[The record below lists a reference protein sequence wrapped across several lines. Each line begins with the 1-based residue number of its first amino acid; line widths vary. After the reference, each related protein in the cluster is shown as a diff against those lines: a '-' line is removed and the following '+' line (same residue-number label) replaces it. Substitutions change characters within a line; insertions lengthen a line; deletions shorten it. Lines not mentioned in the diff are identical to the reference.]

1 LNRQGYARLIS
12 ALRLTDVSQEK
23 PVAPKDW
30 PPLLKASLALARLDE
45 RLSSA
50 PSPVLDG
57 WTRRAL
63 IHEATA
69 SLRLDGFYVSPQDL
83 MLALHDSLDR
93 AGDPDLGRAIGI
105 HQMLQALMRRNSRN
119 LFQPRRLM
127 ALARLRLRSGPADS
141 HSQMPYW
148 LRERMPDPETTR
160 AAVEDA
166 LDPAA
171 VVGWTPLPALAGCAA
186 VIARWHDS
194 GAAASIGGAGGRAL
208 AMAWA
213 QRAGLCSGYRLMPSI
228 GFLGR
233 AYDYRPDT
241 SGWTARFLEA
251 CTESAAW
258 GVKLEGH
265 LKGTYRRLHE
275 AAPGER
281 SSSRMTSLV
290 DLLISRPLVSAK
302 DAAQA
307 LGVTPHAGRAMLGEL
322 EMRGLVRE
330 ATGRGSFRVYAA
342 TAF

>member
-1 LNRQGYARLIS
+1 LVS
-12 ALRLTDVSQEK
+12 ALRATEISEEK
-23 PVAPKDW
+23 SVAAKDW
-30 PPLLKASLALARLDE
+30 APLLKASLAVARLDE

-50 PSPVLDG
+50 PSPVLEG

-63 IHEATA
+63 IHEATS
-69 SLRLDGFYVSPQDL
+69 SLRLDGFYVTAQDL

-105 HQMLQALMRRNSRN
+105 HQMLQALMRRNAKN

-127 ALARLRLRSGPADS
+127 ALARPRLRSGPAEAQ
-141 HSQMPYW
+141 SQMPHW
-148 LRERMPDPETTR
+148 LRERMPDPAVTR
-160 AAVEDA
+160 TAVEDA

-171 VVGWTPLPALAGCAA
+171 VAGWTPLPALAGSAA
-186 VIARWHDS
+186 LIARWHDS

-213 QRAGLCSGYRLMPSI
+213 QRAGLSSGYRLMLSI

-233 AYDYRPDT
+233 AYDYRPD
-241 SGWTARFLEA
+241 SSNWTAKFLDA

-275 AAPGER
+275 AAPRER
-281 SSSRMTSLV
+281 SSSRIASLV
-290 DLLISRPLVSAK
+290 DLLICRPLVSAK
-302 DAAQA
+302 DAALA

-322 EMRGLVRE
+322 ERRGLVRE
-330 ATGRGSFRVYAA
+330 ATGRSSYRVYAA